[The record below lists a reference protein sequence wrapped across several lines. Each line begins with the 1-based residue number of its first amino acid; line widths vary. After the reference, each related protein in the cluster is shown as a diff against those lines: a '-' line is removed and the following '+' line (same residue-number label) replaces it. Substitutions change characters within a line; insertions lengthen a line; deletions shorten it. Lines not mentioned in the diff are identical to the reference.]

1 MNAKSPTPDTFAVKD
16 AWKPLPMG
24 FWNMGTAQH
33 FLRRVGFSATPEAV
47 TSVLRSSP
55 GAYIEKAFK
64 SGAVLPRSEKL
75 KTFTD
80 EAPERYNNMYR
91 VKDAEEKRKAA
102 LAKRRAAKAKG
113 KGQDKS
119 GDH

>member
-1 MNAKSPTPDTFAVKD
+1 MNTVSPTPDTFAVKD

-24 FWNMGTAQH
+24 FWDMETAQH

-47 TSVLRSSP
+47 TSALRSSP

-64 SGAVLPRSEKL
+64 AGAVLPRSEKL

-80 EAPERYNNMYR
+80 EAPTRYEKTYR
-91 VKDAEEKRKAA
+91 N
-102 LAKRRAAKAKG
+102 AKASQETKRELR
-113 KGQDKS
+113 QELQREENELFRLS
-119 GDH
+119 LIHI